1 MATFLLQL
9 SMKNLSDIALKMSD
23 DAGVKNSE
31 CCDTV
36 KLHGGVNFIALD
48 IDDADTLV
56 RNQIIII
63 FSLSFYHS

>member
-1 MATFLLQL
+1 
-9 SMKNLSDIALKMSD
+9 MKNLSDIAQKMSD

-36 KLHGGVNFIALD
+36 KLHSGVNFIALD
-48 IDDADTLV
+48 IDDAETLV

-63 FSLSFYHS
+63 FSFLFYHSC